1 VLSSGEMKAFIT
13 ELGD

>member
-1 VLSSGEMKAFIT
+1 VLLSGGMKAFIT